1 VPSVESDTPGHAG
14 ADPRIIGAVAD
25 SMGTL
30 TPGDGPQLD
39 STATLLTRAREGDVD
54 AVNQLVTKYLP
65 LLTRW
70 AHGRLPRDSRDL
82 AETQDLV
89 QETLVRAIRRL
100 GSFEARQRGAL
111 HSYLRRA
118 LMNRIRDEIRRA
130 RARPMS
136 NADGDADT
144 IADVSPSPLEA
155 LIGSEAV
162 GRYETA
168 LERLSADEREAIVSR
183 FELGCTY
190 EEIAD
195 ALQKPSADAAR
206 KAVRRAL
213 VRLTEAM
220 THHDD

>member
-1 VPSVESDTPGHAG
+1 
-14 ADPRIIGAVAD
+14 VAD
-25 SMGTL
+25 AMGAL
-30 TPGDGPQLD
+30 TPEDGSPLD
-39 STATLLTRAREGDVD
+39 STATLLTRAREGDAE
-54 AVNQLVTKYLP
+54 AVNQLVAKYLP

-70 AHGRLPRDSRDL
+70 AHGRLPCDSRDL

-89 QETLVRAIRRL
+89 QETLVRVIRRL

-130 RARPMS
+130 RTRPIS
-136 NADGDADT
+136 SGDGDVDT
-144 IADVSPSPLEA
+144 VADVSPSPLEA
-155 LIGSEAV
+155 LIGGEAV
-162 GRYETA
+162 GRYEAA
-168 LERLSADEREAIVSR
+168 LERLSPDEREAIISR

-195 ALQKPSADAAR
+195 ALRKPSPDAAR

-213 VRLTEAM
+213 LRLTEAM
-220 THHDD
+220 AHP

>member
-1 VPSVESDTPGHAG
+1 VAAPTP
-14 ADPRIIGAVAD
+14 D
-25 SMGTL
+25 
-30 TPGDGPQLD
+30 DGSRLD
-39 STATLLTRAREGDVD
+39 STATLLTRARQGDGE
-54 AVNQLVTKYLP
+54 AVNQLVAKYLP

-100 GSFEARQRGAL
+100 ESFEARQRGAL

-130 RARPMS
+130 RTRPMS
-136 NADGDADT
+136 KGEADAETVADA
-144 IADVSPSPLEA
+144 APSPLEA
-155 LIGSEAV
+155 LIGTEAV
-162 GRYETA
+162 RHYETA
-168 LERLSADEREAIVSR
+168 LDCLSPDEREAIISR

-190 EEIAD
+190 EEIAN

-213 VRLTEAM
+213 LRLTEAM
-220 THHDD
+220 TQHEH